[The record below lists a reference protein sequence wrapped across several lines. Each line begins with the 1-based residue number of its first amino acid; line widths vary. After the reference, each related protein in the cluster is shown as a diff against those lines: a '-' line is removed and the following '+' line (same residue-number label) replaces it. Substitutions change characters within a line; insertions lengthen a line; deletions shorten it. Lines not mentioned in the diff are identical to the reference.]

1 MSGDQRQLE
10 SGKNSSALKVVL
22 IIVVALLGL
31 GSFCGV
37 GILGVFYFV
46 GPSASEGMVLQQ
58 QIQGTPVIQTY
69 IGQLDDLGVNGGKG
83 RLAFDVSGSKGSGRL
98 LVETGKGTL
107 ANADWAVLMVDENPS
122 LASQDSISAETTRW
136 SQPMISRYVVFGEP
150 PADMGAEI
158 FPDTVNASTDD
169 MNNDVDDSNQ

>member
-1 MSGDQRQLE
+1 MSDDQQQFDGGK
-10 SGKNSSALKVVL
+10 SGSALKIVL
-22 IIVVALLGL
+22 IIIVALLGL
-31 GSFCGV
+31 GSCCGV

-46 GPSASEGMVLQQ
+46 GPNASEGMVLQR

-69 IGQLDDLGVNGGKG
+69 IGQLDDLGVDAAKG
-83 RLAFDVSGSKGSGRL
+83 RVGFDVSGSKGSGRL

-107 ANADWAVLMVDENPS
+107 ANADWAVLMVDESPS
-122 LASQDSISAETTRW
+122 LASQDSVSAETTRG
-136 SQPMISRYVVFGEP
+136 SQPVISRYVVFGEP

-158 FPDTVNASTDD
+158 FPDTGNASTDD